1 VRMFVMFAQD
11 VVHPVDVDLLVPML
25 VPAPYDVVHA
35 DVVDLLVL

>member
-1 VRMFVMFAQD
+1 MLVPAAYD
-11 VVHPVDVDLLVPML
+11 VDHVVVVDLLVPML